1 MKINHLGARRPVAT
15 LLFLAGLCALS
26 VYALLGI
33 RMDNSIE
40 VWFASNDPKLHFYR
54 EFRERF
60 GSEEFLM
67 IALCKDDA
75 FSEATMAL
83 AGKLVEELQT
93 FEELERVESLSKVYS
108 IWSES
113 RKEADLPHDL
123 ETFREDTLTSPF
135 YKGLLVSPSGRDMAI
150 MAQMSPAG
158 IADREGLAE
167 KTFALIERVVPE
179 ERTVY
184 YAGSAIFNSEMNRLS
199 RESAMVFYPLVIAS
213 GAILLGV
220 ALRSLRA
227 TLIAAGA
234 VLGSI
239 LWGVGLL
246 SGTGHALNVVS
257 SAMPPILLVSTLS
270 YSLHFMMEYRR
281 QVVGHRD
288 RVRAVTATLDL
299 VAIPCLL
306 SALTT
311 SIGFGSLMVSQV
323 EPVIDLGTF
332 AAIGVLGGYLAVVF
346 GIGAAATLMGVPPAW
361 KRMAK
366 LHDRSEGE
374 RGPRHFGFQQS
385 WFGARWLIVL
395 LGVVF
400 TVFALYQAQKVY
412 FESNPFE
419 FFPEENII
427 TQSHHYLEEEMGGLS
442 RLEVQVHGKAGED
455 LLDLSALNDFERAAA
470 ELVAVTH
477 VTQVVTPGDY
487 IKEAQRSRSLG
498 GEEEYR
504 LPRRQ
509 SQLRQIVAGILDENL
524 KRRLEEQY
532 AEDHTYAK
540 LTLSLETLGSRV
552 YGETLEDIEQVLEK
566 TLGEKYETEPTGIV
580 PLIASSQKYMVD
592 SQVKSLSLAL
602 ALISLTFVVL
612 LRSIRLTILGL
623 LPNLVPILGT
633 FGLMGWIALPLDVA
647 TIMVASVS
655 LGIVVDNTIHF
666 LFRYTRNLKR
676 ESPLDAVIDTL
687 KTSGQAIAFAG
698 IINCVGFGVL
708 IFSGFQP
715 MRNFG
720 SLVSFTMFLAL
731 LGATILLPALLLT
744 LGPSRKTKD

>member
-1 MKINHLGARRPVAT
+1 MKINHLGARKPVLT
-15 LLFLAGLCALS
+15 LVILAGLSALS
-26 VYALLGI
+26 IYALLGI

-40 VWFASNDPKLHFYR
+40 VWFASQDPKLEFYR

-75 FSEATMAL
+75 FSESTMEIADR
-83 AGKLVEELQT
+83 LVAELST
-93 FEELERVESLSKVYS
+93 FEELERVESISKVYAL
-108 IWSES
+108 WSAS
-113 RKEADLPHDL
+113 RKEADLPYDL
-123 ETFREDTLTSPF
+123 ATFREDTLTSPF
-135 YKGLLVSPSGRDMAI
+135 YKGLLVSPSGKDMAI

-158 IADREGLAE
+158 IADRQKLTD
-167 KTFALIERVVPE
+167 KTLELVGRIVPE
-179 ERTVY
+179 DRTVY

-199 RESAMVFYPLVIAS
+199 RESAVRFYPLVILS
-213 GAILLGV
+213 GAILLWV

-227 TLIAAGA
+227 TLIAAAA
-234 VLGSI
+234 VIASI
-239 LWGVGLL
+239 LWGVALL

-270 YSLHFMMEYRR
+270 YALHFMMEYRR
-281 QVVGHRD
+281 QAVGHHD

-306 SALTT
+306 SAVTT

-346 GIGAAATLMGVPPAW
+346 GISAAATLMGIPPAW
-361 KRMAK
+361 ERMAK
-366 LHDRSEGE
+366 RHDSREGT
-374 RGPRHFGFQQS
+374 GPRHFGFQDS
-385 WFGARWLIVL
+385 WYGWRWPI
-395 LGVVF
+395 
-400 TVFALYQAQKVY
+400 VFAGVAFILLAGFQAQKVF
-412 FESNPFE
+412 FEANPFE

-442 RLEVQVHGKAGED
+442 RLEVQVRGKEGQN
-455 LLDLSALNDFERAAA
+455 LLDLSALEDFEKAAA
-470 ELVAVTH
+470 ELVNVTH
-477 VTQVVTPGDY
+477 VTKVVTPGDY

-498 GEEEYR
+498 GAEQYK
-504 LPRRQ
+504 LPRRP
-509 SQLRQIVAGILDENL
+509 SQLRQIIAGILDENL
-524 KRRLEEQY
+524 KKRLEEQY
-532 AEDHTYAK
+532 AEDRTYAK
-540 LTLSLETLGSRV
+540 LTLSLETLGSRQ
-552 YGETLEDIEQVLEK
+552 YGKTLDDIEQVLEK

-592 SQVKSLSLAL
+592 SQVKSLSLAV
-602 ALISLTFVVL
+602 ALISLTFVIL
-612 LRSIRLTILGL
+612 LRSVRLTVLGL

-666 LFRYTRNLKR
+666 LFRYTRSLKK
-676 ESPLDAVIDTL
+676 ESPLDAVLDTL

-708 IFSGFQP
+708 IFSGFRP

-744 LGPSRKTKD
+744 LGPSRRARD